1 MKDYKFYE
9 KFFST
14 LIEDENYRRRGKVFK
29 TRNRFYYYDTG
40 TGKVFECEK
49 EVYEV
54 FQKLQKTNQFEK
66 LRELDLDE
74 KSLISALDKIMD
86 VVNNENILKAPML
99 ETFSGEQVTNLK
111 KSLDTKLGQITF
123 EVTQKCNLRCD
134 YCIYQ
139 EDNPKF
145 RDFSQHNDMPFEI
158 AKKVIDYSKDKMK
171 NEFYITFYGG
181 EPLLNFSL
189 IKQCVEYVK
198 TLNCS
203 NTIMYSLTTNLTLMT
218 QEIAEYLASV
228 PNFTVV
234 CSIDGNQELHDEHRK
249 GSDGKGSFEYTMEGL
264 KNLRKAYGNRDENI
278 IVNMVMTPPYTRE
291 RFDKMQRFIEE
302 CPYLNERNTIMFSY
316 ADRGIRHDTAELARR
331 EQITDNIMFMEQ
343 YNPLQCWS
351 IEQFQETDAPNRIF
365 TWGSMLKGLLKIH
378 KRGLSDTPMTKYYFN
393 GCCIPGGRRL
403 YVTVDGEYHVCER
416 IGEAPNIGN
425 VHDGIDIPKIQEKYI
440 DEYINKSRQFCQN
453 CWAAHL
459 CGICYASCYDEN
471 GLDMDTK
478 KIRCISERF
487 GIENQLIQYHEVLE
501 NNPKL
506 LEPLNDMKMD

>member
-9 KFFST
+9 DFFST
-14 LIEDENYRRRGKVFK
+14 VITDGNFDRRGKVFK

-49 EVYEV
+49 EVYDV
-54 FQKLQKTNQFEK
+54 FQKLQSTNHFER
-66 LRELDLDE
+66 LSELDLDE

-86 VVNNENILKAPML
+86 AVNNENILKAPLL
-99 ETFSGEQVTNLK
+99 ETFSGEQVTDLK
-111 KSLDTKLGQITF
+111 KSLDNKLGQITF

-158 AKKVIDYSKDKMK
+158 AKKIIDYSKDKMK

-198 TLNCS
+198 TLNCT

-249 GSDGKGSFEYTMEGL
+249 GPDGAGSFERTMEGL

-278 IVNMVMTPPYTRE
+278 IVNMVMTPPYSRE
-291 RFDKMQRFIEE
+291 RFDKMQQFIEE

-316 ADRGIRHDTAELARR
+316 ADRGIRHDIAELAKR
-331 EQITDNIMFMEQ
+331 EKIADNITFMEQ
-343 YNPLQCWS
+343 YNPLQC
-351 IEQFQETDAPNRIF
+351 
-365 TWGSMLKGLLKIH
+365 L
-378 KRGLSDTPMTKYYFN
+378 
-393 GCCIPGGRRL
+393 
-403 YVTVDGEYHVCER
+403 
-416 IGEAPNIGN
+416 
-425 VHDGIDIPKIQEKYI
+425 
-440 DEYINKSRQFCQN
+440 
-453 CWAAHL
+453 
-459 CGICYASCYDEN
+459 
-471 GLDMDTK
+471 
-478 KIRCISERF
+478 
-487 GIENQLIQYHEVLE
+487 
-501 NNPKL
+501 
-506 LEPLNDMKMD
+506 

>member
-171 NEFYITFYGG
+171 
-181 EPLLNFSL
+181 
-189 IKQCVEYVK
+189 K
-198 TLNCS
+198 
-203 NTIMYSLTTNLTLMT
+203 LT
-218 QEIAEYLASV
+218 
-228 PNFTVV
+228 
-234 CSIDGNQELHDEHRK
+234 
-249 GSDGKGSFEYTMEGL
+249 
-264 KNLRKAYGNRDENI
+264 
-278 IVNMVMTPPYTRE
+278 
-291 RFDKMQRFIEE
+291 
-302 CPYLNERNTIMFSY
+302 
-316 ADRGIRHDTAELARR
+316 
-331 EQITDNIMFMEQ
+331 
-343 YNPLQCWS
+343 
-351 IEQFQETDAPNRIF
+351 
-365 TWGSMLKGLLKIH
+365 
-378 KRGLSDTPMTKYYFN
+378 
-393 GCCIPGGRRL
+393 
-403 YVTVDGEYHVCER
+403 
-416 IGEAPNIGN
+416 
-425 VHDGIDIPKIQEKYI
+425 
-440 DEYINKSRQFCQN
+440 
-453 CWAAHL
+453 
-459 CGICYASCYDEN
+459 
-471 GLDMDTK
+471 
-478 KIRCISERF
+478 
-487 GIENQLIQYHEVLE
+487 
-501 NNPKL
+501 
-506 LEPLNDMKMD
+506 

>member
-99 ETFSGEQVTNLK
+99 ETFSGEQVTDLK

-249 GSDGKGSFEYTMEGL
+249 GLDGKGSFEYTMEGL

-291 RFDKMQRFIEE
+291 RFDKMQGFIEE

-365 TWGSMLKGLLKIH
+365 TWGSMLKGL
-378 KRGLSDTPMTKYYFN
+378 
-393 GCCIPGGRRL
+393 
-403 YVTVDGEYHVCER
+403 
-416 IGEAPNIGN
+416 
-425 VHDGIDIPKIQEKYI
+425 
-440 DEYINKSRQFCQN
+440 
-453 CWAAHL
+453 
-459 CGICYASCYDEN
+459 
-471 GLDMDTK
+471 
-478 KIRCISERF
+478 
-487 GIENQLIQYHEVLE
+487 
-501 NNPKL
+501 
-506 LEPLNDMKMD
+506 